1 MGILLEKLL
10 QIFDPVAIT
19 IYATIS
25 YSRRMPHLP
34 YAPGPSS
41 EPLIG
46 QLRPLPV
53 TANEETL
60 LRWHKGIWY
69 GKSLQSPCNSVVYTH
84 YLWRRC
90 LVFQRPLTVYLK
102 FWATLEALAALTP
115 SESNRQML
123 PGIFQPPDVLLMSR
137 RYSIIILFPSLLSSS
152 RNLRWHPAIPLG

>member
-1 MGILLEKLL
+1 MQYTLLVEDVRSVTPRGLLACIHDREPGALAYYSTSNGLYTRRVSPTTLVDEVLLVPITYNGLQYGPILFTSRPFRMGILLEKLL

-60 LRWHKGIWY
+60 LR
-69 GKSLQSPCNSVVYTH
+69 
-84 YLWRRC
+84 
-90 LVFQRPLTVYLK
+90 
-102 FWATLEALAALTP
+102 
-115 SESNRQML
+115 
-123 PGIFQPPDVLLMSR
+123 
-137 RYSIIILFPSLLSSS
+137 
-152 RNLRWHPAIPLG
+152 